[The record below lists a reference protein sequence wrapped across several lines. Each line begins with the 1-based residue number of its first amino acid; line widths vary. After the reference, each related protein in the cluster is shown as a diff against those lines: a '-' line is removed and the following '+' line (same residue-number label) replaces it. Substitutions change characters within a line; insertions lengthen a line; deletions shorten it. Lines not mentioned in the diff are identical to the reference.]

1 MLNRR
6 EFCRTVGVGAVS
18 TWTAGIST
26 ASAGGAIETTRAAG
40 VGPIRIG
47 SNENPYGPAPVVL
60 AAVRSAAAE
69 AHRYPGRS
77 IGHVA
82 ATLAQIHGVPPEH
95 VVLACGSGE
104 ILRASVTAFTG
115 PSRPLVTAA
124 PTFEGPAR
132 QAEAMGSPVRA
143 VPVTDALTLD
153 LTAMAAQARGAGL
166 VFVCNPNNPT
176 GTLVPSAAV
185 TELVERV
192 SRESPDTLVL
202 IDEAYFE
209 YVDAP
214 SYETAVPFIAR
225 HANVVVSR
233 TFSKIYGMAGLRVGY
248 AIAAPAVVTAL
259 RRQLSQGSLSGVSLA
274 AASAALAD
282 PARAGSERARN
293 RDTRRSV
300 QQQFEKAGYRVA
312 PSEANFVMVDV
323 RRDVRAFQAA
333 CLQRGVMIARPFPP
347 LTTWARITIGTP
359 DEMNHA
365 VPILLDVLAAPRPT
379 AARAAASVDDV
390 WSC

>member
-1 MLNRR
+1 VLNRR
-6 EFCRTVGVGAVS
+6 AFCRTVGVGAVG
-18 TWTAGIST
+18 TWTAAVSESLAGT
-26 ASAGGAIETTRAAG
+26 TLERVATPLAS
-40 VGPIRIG
+40 PIRIG

-60 AAVRSAAAE
+60 DAVRSAAAD
-69 AHRYPGRS
+69 AHRYPGPS
-77 IGHVA
+77 LGQVA
-82 ATLAQIHGVPPEH
+82 ATLAQRHGVSAEQ
-95 VVLACGSGE
+95 VVLACGSGD
-104 ILRASVTAFTG
+104 ILRAAVSAFTG
-115 PSRPLVTAA
+115 ASRALVTAA
-124 PTFEGPAR
+124 PTFEGPTR
-132 QAEAMGSPVRA
+132 QAEALGTPVRA
-143 VPVTDALTLD
+143 VPVTEALTLD
-153 LTAMAAQARGAGL
+153 LASMASQTRGAGL

-214 SYETAVPFIAR
+214 AYETAVPLVAR
-225 HANVVVSR
+225 HPNVVVSR

-248 AIAAPAVVTAL
+248 AIAAPSTVATL
-259 RRQLSQGSLSGVSLA
+259 RRWLSPGSLSNVSLA

-282 PARAGSERARN
+282 PARAISERARN
-293 RDTRRSV
+293 KDVRRLV

-312 PSEANFVMVDV
+312 PSEANFVLVDV
-323 RRDVRAFQAA
+323 RRDVRAFQGA
-333 CLQRGVMIARPFPP
+333 CRQRGVHIARPFPP

-359 DEMNHA
+359 DEMERA
-365 VPILLDVLAAPRPT
+365 MPVLFDVLAAPPPT
-379 AARAAASVDDV
+379 AARATTVVDEV